1 MRLLARLAR
10 GAGLAS
16 LVAAAFIAVPTVAT
30 ATTPVVGH
38 VYVNDNTAGT
48 NTIGAFDQHSDGSL
62 TTMAG
67 SPFLAGGAGTGTI
80 TGSQGSIQSTADGN
94 WVLAVDAGSL
104 ALRSTAPQDV
114 AERAGRRPDAGRYS
128 PGGG

>member
-16 LVAAAFIAVPTVAT
+16 LVAAAFIAVPTVAR

-67 SPFLAGGAGTGTI
+67 SPFTAGGGGTGTI

-94 WVLAVDAGSL
+94 WVLAVDAGSNQISVL
-104 ALRSTAPQDV
+104 AIGANRSPPPAPRHPV
-114 AERAGRRPDAGRYS
+114 SSGARL
-128 PGGG
+128 